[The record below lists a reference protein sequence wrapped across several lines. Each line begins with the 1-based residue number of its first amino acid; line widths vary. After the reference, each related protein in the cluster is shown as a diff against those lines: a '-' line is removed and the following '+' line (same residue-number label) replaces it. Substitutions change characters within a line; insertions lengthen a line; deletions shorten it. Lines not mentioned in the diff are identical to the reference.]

1 MRGPQAFFAT
11 LGRPTSGARRIRAP
25 GRSEVS
31 QIRTKRKMKH
41 YPSGHESLF
50 ERTTPMKHCPVYIHL
65 SASDDSDLATR
76 TLGDAD
82 LQFGY
87 RTPPALGELV
97 IARRQLVAARAKR
110 HGALA
115 RTHGDLDALVI
126 RTEAGLLVNESSK
139 AVAAVQN
146 RDQFHGSEAS

>member
-1 MRGPQAFFAT
+1 MRGSFRKRHISGQSLPDLVWWHGESFKGRHNSFCTMNTRAASFFCKAWP
-11 LGRPTSGARRIRAP
+11 PTSGARRIRAP

-110 HGALA
+110 HG
-115 RTHGDLDALVI
+115 
-126 RTEAGLLVNESSK
+126 
-139 AVAAVQN
+139 
-146 RDQFHGSEAS
+146 

>member
-1 MRGPQAFFAT
+1 
-11 LGRPTSGARRIRAP
+11 
-25 GRSEVS
+25 
-31 QIRTKRKMKH
+31 
-41 YPSGHESLF
+41 
-50 ERTTPMKHCPVYIHL
+50 MKHCPVYIHL

-146 RDQFHGSEAS
+146 RDQFHGSGSERQRKRSTINRATNVRLSARTAFAVIEAERNAAR